1 MQHILSPWATKA
13 DVEVASDELK
23 ADIAALHDDVRAVRV
38 LLTNL
43 LAAQRTLGSSST
55 ATFSTGTGFRLA
67 TPLIS

>member
-43 LAAQRTLGSSST
+43 RAVQRPWWR
-55 ATFSTGTGFRLA
+55 RLFEA
-67 TPLIS
+67 SAR

>member
-13 DVEVASDELK
+13 DVEVARDELK

-43 LAAQRTLGSSST
+43 LAAQRPWWQ
-55 ATFSTGTGFRLA
+55 RLFETSA
-67 TPLIS
+67 R